1 MCSLQ
6 TLVHVKIDMMRCV
19 GLVVLVTLTVISNA
33 FADSSIISS
42 SHSDPSE
49 SEGRCEEITIPM
61 CRGIGYN
68 LTRMPNELNHDN
80 QEEAGLEVHQ
90 FWPLVEIKCSPD
102 LRFFLCSMYAPICL
116 KDYQKPL
123 PPCRDLCRRAREGCE
138 PLMQQYGFRWPER
151 MECEQFPVFGASQ
164 EVLCMDQNKN
174 DSSSRSST
182 PTKSSTTRPNKN
194 NKACKNPKNC
204 ADPPG
209 ERSKQP
215 QNRECNCTCRK
226 PLILLETT
234 PYFNK
239 SISVGGVENCAFP
252 CKETFFKPDEKEF
265 ATVWITLWSSLCAVS
280 TLMTLTTF
288 LIETERFKYPERPI
302 VFLSACYFLV
312 SMGYLVRVVLGHK
325 EVACDEDMIR
335 YSSTGTN
342 ACTLVFLL
350 VYFFGMAS
358 SIWWVI
364 LSFTWFL
371 AAGLKWGNEA
381 IANYSHYFH
390 LAAWMI
396 PTVQTVSVLLSGA
409 VDGDPISGICYVG
422 NMNMDNLR
430 TFVLAPLLVY
440 LVLGTTFLFAGF
452 VSLFRIR
459 NVIKKQGG
467 DASSKADKLEK
478 LMIRIGIFSVL
489 YTVPATIVIGC
500 YLYECAFHDEWLKP
514 LACKCLSNVGRPK
527 AEPLYSVIMLK
538 YFMALAVGITS
549 GVWIWS
555 GKTVDSWRRLWRR
568 LFGHPD
574 RTGAGAVL
582 IKSRPGKPPPQYLVA
597 GPGSASL
604 LAPTGSVA
612 SASQHHLH
620 HHVLK
625 QPPLSHV

>member
-1 MCSLQ
+1 M
-6 TLVHVKIDMMRCV
+6 KCV
-19 GLVVLVTLTVISNA
+19 RLAVFLVTIISNT

-42 SHSDPSE
+42 GHLDLTE
-49 SEGRCEEITIPM
+49 GEGRCEEITIPM
-61 CRGIGYN
+61 CKGIGYN

-102 LRFFLCSMYAPICL
+102 LLFFLCSIYAPICL

-138 PLMQQYGFRWPER
+138 PLMQQYAFKWPER

-164 EVLCMDQNKN
+164 EVLCMDQNKS
-174 DSSSRSST
+174 DSSGKSSA
-182 PTKSSTTRPNKN
+182 KSSTTRPKHNKV
-194 NKACKNPKNC
+194 CKNSKNC

-215 QNRECNCTCRK
+215 RGRDCNCTCQK
-226 PLILLETT
+226 PLILLENT

-239 SISVGGVENCAFP
+239 SISVAGVENCAFP

-265 ATVWITLWSSLCAVS
+265 ATVWITLWSSLCAAS

-302 VFLSACYFLV
+302 VFLSGCYFLV
-312 SMGYLVRVVLGHK
+312 SMGYLIRIFLGHK
-325 EVACDEDMIR
+325 EVACDDNMIR

-342 ACTLVFLL
+342 ACTSVFLL

-381 IANYSHYFH
+381 ISNYSHYFH
-390 LAAWMI
+390 LAAWML
-396 PTVQTVSVLLSGA
+396 PTIQTVSVLLSGA
-409 VDGDPISGICYVG
+409 VDGDPIAGICYVG

-430 TFVLAPLLVY
+430 TFVLAPLLIY
-440 LVLGTTFLFAGF
+440 LVLGTTFLLAGF

-459 NVIKKQGG
+459 NVIKKQGDG
-467 DASSKADKLEK
+467 GSKADKLEK

-514 LACKCLSNVGRPK
+514 LACPCLNGMTPTNRPRDG
-527 AEPLYSVIMLK
+527 PLYSVVMLK
-538 YFMALAVGITS
+538 YFMQLAVGITS

-574 RTGAGAVL
+574 GSGAGAVL
-582 IKSRPGKPPPQYLVA
+582 IKSRPGGKPPPQYLVA

>member
-1 MCSLQ
+1 MCSEKSDTMTCFL
-6 TLVHVKIDMMRCV
+6 LII
-19 GLVVLVTLTVISNA
+19 LVTVASTFGEN
-33 FADSSIISS
+33 SIISS
-42 SHSDPSE
+42 SHSDMSE

-68 LTRMPNELNHDN
+68 QTRMPNELNHDN

-116 KDYQKPL
+116 KDYLKPL
-123 PPCRDLCRRAREGCE
+123 PPCQNLCKRARDGCE
-138 PLMQQYGFRWPER
+138 PLMQQYGFKWPER
-151 MECEQFPVFGASQ
+151 MECEQFPIYGASQ

-174 DSSSRSST
+174 EATHKPSSSFKT
-182 PTKSSTTRPNKN
+182 STTRPKHNKV
-194 NKACKNPKNC
+194 CKNSKNC

-209 ERSKQP
+209 EKIKPPPRG
-215 QNRECNCTCRK
+215 RDCNCTCQN
-226 PLILLETT
+226 PLVLLENT
-234 PYFNK
+234 PHFNK
-239 SISVGGVENCAFP
+239 SISVVGVENCAFP

-265 ATVWITLWSSLCAVS
+265 ATVWITLWSSLCAAS

-312 SMGYLVRVVLGHK
+312 SMGYLVRVGLGHK
-325 EVACDEDMIR
+325 EVACDDQIIR

-350 VYFFGMAS
+350 VYYFGMAS
-358 SIWWVI
+358 SIWWVV

-390 LAAWMI
+390 LSAWMI
-396 PTVQTVSVLLSGA
+396 PTIQTVSVLLSGA

-430 TFVLAPLLVY
+430 VFVLAPLLCY

-459 NVIKKQGG
+459 NVIKKQGDG
-467 DASSKADKLEK
+467 GSKADKLEK

-489 YTVPATIVIGC
+489 YTVPATIVIAC
-500 YLYECAFHDEWLKP
+500 YLYECAFHDEWLKH
-514 LACKCLSNVGRPK
+514 LACPCMNSILSGGRPK
-527 AEPLYSVIMLK
+527 EGPLYSVVMLK

-555 GKTVDSWRRLWRR
+555 GKTVDSWKRLWRR
-568 LFGHPD
+568 LVGHPD
-574 RTGAGAVL
+574 RTGAAAVL
-582 IKSRPGKPPPQYLVA
+582 IKTRPGKPPPQYLVA

>member
-1 MCSLQ
+1 
-6 TLVHVKIDMMRCV
+6 MRCI
-19 GLVVLVTLTVISNA
+19 GLLRFLVTLVLIITYA
-33 FADSSIISS
+33 YADSSIISS
-42 SHSDPSE
+42 SHTDLSDGE
-49 SEGRCEEITIPM
+49 TRCEEITIPM

-116 KDYQKPL
+116 KDYLKPL

-164 EVLCMDQNKN
+164 ETLCMDQNKN
-174 DSSSRSST
+174 DSSSKSSA
-182 PTKSSTTRPNKN
+182 KSTTRPKHNKV
-194 NKACKNPKNC
+194 CKNSKNC

-209 ERSKQP
+209 ERNNNNNNINNLNNKQQP
-215 QNRECNCTCRK
+215 RMGGCNCTCQGSLIPLEKK
-226 PLILLETT
+226 PY
-234 PYFNK
+234 YFNK

-252 CKETFFKPDEKEF
+252 CKETYFKQDEKEF
-265 ATVWITLWSSLCAVS
+265 ATVWITLWSSLCAAS

-288 LIETERFKYPERPI
+288 MIETERFKYPERPI
-302 VFLSACYFLV
+302 VFLSGCYFFV
-312 SMGYLVRVVLGHK
+312 SMGYLMRVFLGHK
-325 EVACDEDMIR
+325 EIACEEDMIR

-342 ACTLVFLL
+342 ACTLVFLF

-396 PTVQTVSVLLSGA
+396 PTIQTVSVLLSGA
-409 VDGDPISGICYVG
+409 VDGDPIIGICYVG

-459 NVIKKQGG
+459 NVIKKQGDG
-467 DASSKADKLEK
+467 GSKADKLEK

-500 YLYECAFHDEWLKP
+500 YLYECAFHDEWLKS
-514 LACKCLSNVGRPK
+514 LACKCGSGVLASARPRDG
-527 AEPLYSVIMLK
+527 PLYSVIMLK

>member
-1 MCSLQ
+1 MWRNKTFGFANMALTFRCIL
-6 TLVHVKIDMMRCV
+6 LVHMICNTYADNS
-19 GLVVLVTLTVISNA
+19 VISSA
-33 FADSSIISS
+33 
-42 SHSDPSE
+42 HSDIQDGD
-49 SEGRCEEITIPM
+49 GRCEQITIPM
-61 CRGIGYN
+61 CLGIGYN

-102 LRFFLCSMYAPICL
+102 LRFFLCSMYTPICL

-123 PPCRDLCRRAREGCE
+123 PPCRDLCKRARDGCE

-151 MECEQFPVFGASQ
+151 MECDQFPVFGASQ
-164 EVLCMDQNKN
+164 EILCMDQNKN
-174 DSSSRSST
+174 ESSGKST
-182 PTKSSTTRPNKN
+182 TNKSTTRPKHNKV
-194 NKACKNPKNC
+194 CKNSKNC

-209 ERSKQP
+209 EKTKPPPRH
-215 QNRECNCTCRK
+215 RDAYCNCTCQN
-226 PLILLETT
+226 PLILLESNT

-252 CKETFFKPDEKEF
+252 CKETFFKSDEKEF
-265 ATVWITLWSSLCAVS
+265 ANVWITLWSSLCAAS

-312 SMGYLVRVVLGHK
+312 SMGYLVRIALGHK

-342 ACTLVFLL
+342 SCTLVFLL

-381 IANYSHYFH
+381 ITNYSHYFH

-430 TFVLAPLLVY
+430 TFVLIPLIIY
-440 LVLGTTFLFAGF
+440 FILGTTFLLAGF

-459 NVIKKQGG
+459 KVIKKQGDG
-467 DASSKADKLEK
+467 GCKADKLEK

-489 YTVPATIVIGC
+489 YTVPATIVMAC
-500 YLYECAFHDEWLKP
+500 YSYEIAYHEEWLKP
-514 LACKCLSNVGRPK
+514 LACKCFNNLLPGGGRPRDG
-527 AEPLYSVIMLK
+527 PLYSVVMLK

-555 GKTVDSWRRLWRR
+555 GKTVDSWKRLWRR
-568 LFGHPD
+568 LFGNSD
-574 RTGAGAVL
+574 RSGAAAVL
-582 IKSRPGKPPPQYLVA
+582 IKNRSGKPPPQYLVA

-604 LAPTGSVA
+604 LAPTSSVA

>member
-1 MCSLQ
+1 MYSERL
-6 TLVHVKIDMMRCV
+6 HKMKCV
-19 GLVVLVTLTVISNA
+19 GVILLVTVISAVAEN
-33 FADSSIISS
+33 SIISS
-42 SHSDPSE
+42 SHTDMADG
-49 SEGRCEEITIPM
+49 EGRCEEITIPM

-80 QEEAGLEVHQ
+80 QDEAGLEVHQ

-116 KDYQKPL
+116 PDYLKPL
-123 PPCRDLCRRAREGCE
+123 PPCQNLCKRARDGCE
-138 PLMQQYGFRWPER
+138 PLMQQYGFKWPER
-151 MECEQFPVFGASQ
+151 MECEQFPVYGASL

-174 DSSSRSST
+174 EPTNKPSSPSKT
-182 PTKSSTTRPNKN
+182 STTRPKHNKV
-194 NKACKNPKNC
+194 CKNSKNC

-209 ERSKQP
+209 EKPKPPPRG
-215 QNRECNCTCRK
+215 RDCNCTCQK
-226 PLILLETT
+226 PLVLLENT

-239 SISVGGVENCAFP
+239 SISVVGVENCAFP

-265 ATVWITLWSSLCAVS
+265 ATVWITLWSSLCAAS

-312 SMGYLVRVVLGHK
+312 SMGYLVRVALGHK
-325 EVACDEDMIR
+325 EVACDNDIIR
-335 YSSTGTN
+335 YSSTGTS
-342 ACTLVFLL
+342 ACTVVFLL
-350 VYFFGMAS
+350 VYYFGMAS
-358 SIWWVI
+358 SIWWVV

-390 LAAWMI
+390 LSAWMI
-396 PTVQTVSVLLSGA
+396 PTIQTVSVLLSGA

-430 TFVLAPLLVY
+430 VFVLAPLLCY

-459 NVIKKQGG
+459 NVIKKQGDG
-467 DASSKADKLEK
+467 GSKADKLEK

-500 YLYECAFHDEWLKP
+500 YLYECAFHDEWLKHM
-514 LACKCLSNVGRPK
+514 ACPCMNNVLTGGRTK
-527 AEPLYSVIMLK
+527 EGPLYSVVMLK

-574 RTGAGAVL
+574 RTGAAAVL
-582 IKSRPGKPPPQYLVA
+582 IKTRPGKPPPQYLVA